1 MFAASALVAGCSQ
14 QPAGSPGG
22 TELTPITPS
31 RTVSATTIPP
41 TTPTTTPTTTT
52 TTGEASSSPPAS
64 AAARAP
70 EAEAPVQEVIGWV
83 EAGPPVDGADFRVAL
98 RNGITTNLDGDTAF
112 TTASGISCMT
122 ERTRVAGGLACLVN
136 LIDPPPQPPEVYGVW
151 KGGWVDFDGAG
162 VRVGSA
168 HGDPGRFSAGQGP
181 PLPVGG
187 SLSFGD
193 FRCRTDTA
201 ALVCVNYANQTAVRY
216 SEDGI
221 DAYGCTR
228 QTPPQSGIGIQYG
241 C

>member
-1 MFAASALVAGCSQ
+1 MRIAVMFAASALVAGCSQ

-31 RTVSATTIPP
+31 RTAGAA
-41 TTPTTTPTTTT
+41 T
-52 TTGEASSSPPAS
+52 TTGNTASPSSPTSAADRAPQAS
-64 AAARAP
+64 ASR
-70 EAEAPVQEVIGWV
+70 EDVIGWV
-83 EAGPPVDGADFRVAL
+83 EAGPPLDGADFNVAL
-98 RNGITTNLDGDTAF
+98 RNGATTNLDQDTAF
-112 TTASGISCMT
+112 TTTSGISCMT
-122 ERTRVAGGLACLVN
+122 ETKRVSGGLACLVN
-136 LIDPPPQPPEVYGVW
+136 LADPPPQPPDVYGVW

-193 FRCRTDTA
+193 FRCRADST
-201 ALVCVNYANQTAVRY
+201 ALVCVNYARQTAVRY
-216 SEDGI
+216 SDDGI

-228 QTPPQSGIGIQYG
+228 QTPPQSGIGIQYA

>member
-1 MFAASALVAGCSQ
+1 MRIAVILAVSALVAGCSQ
-14 QPAGSPGG
+14 QPVSRTGAG
-22 TELTPITPS
+22 ELTPITPS
-31 RTVSATTIPP
+31 RTAATATTTAP
-41 TTPTTTPTTTT
+41 TP
-52 TTGEASSSPPAS
+52 SSSPTSEVSAPRRDAS
-64 AAARAP
+64 
-70 EAEAPVQEVIGWV
+70 VGDVIAWV
-83 EAGPPVDGADFRVAL
+83 ETGPPVDGADFRVAL
-98 RNGITTNLDGDTAF
+98 RNGTTTSLGDDTAF

-122 ERTRVAGGLACLVN
+122 ETKRVAGGLACLVN
-136 LIDPPPQPPEVYGVW
+136 LADPPPQPPDVYGVW

-193 FRCRTDTA
+193 FRCRADTT

-216 SEDGI
+216 SDDGI
-221 DAYGCTR
+221 DTYGCTR
-228 QTPPQSGIGIQYG
+228 QDPPQSGIGIQYA